1 MVEFL
6 LLCAAAV
13 SLAANLAIACNTLFA
28 TLPARVRKAPPQ
40 FVFSRTR

>member
-13 SLAANLAIACNTLFA
+13 SLAANLALARETRFA
-28 TLPARVRKAPPQ
+28 TLPARIRRARP
-40 FVFSRTR
+40 